1 MGLNFLKTLPSEG
14 SRSASRRQGCAV
26 SAGVS
31 GWGEVKE
38 LSDGSKQGGDAE
50 AVAGD
55 TQGARSWA
63 RRWSRCPQLR

>member
-1 MGLNFLKTLPSEG
+1 M
-14 SRSASRRQGCAV
+14 

-63 RRWSRCPQLR
+63 GR